1 MWQHVHEKTTDIP
14 REAIWDVIADIA
26 RWPEVD
32 RNIDRLTINAPP
44 APGVPFTLKPRGGP
58 SLRFTIGRFDPPGAY
73 SDICRMPGAV
83 METRHLLLPGARTT
97 VRVEIQI
104 TGPMAWFWGRTVG
117 RKHAQGLPAQ
127 TARILAAARRAAVA
141 A

>member
-1 MWQHVHEKTTDIP
+1 MWQHVHEETTDIP
-14 REAIWDVIADIA
+14 REAIWAVIADIA

-32 RNIDRLTINAPP
+32 RNIDRLTIAAPP

-58 SLRFTIGRFDPPGAY
+58 SLRLTIGRFDPPGTY

-83 METRHLLLPGARTT
+83 METRHLLLPGASTT
-97 VRVEIQI
+97 VRVEIEI

-127 TARILAAARRAAVA
+127 TARILAAARRDAVA